1 MLSLRWTRHT
11 RTRLP
16 SDGPASPVGRVGS
29 RSPHSSCARQTLQ
42 HAFLKAVK
50 MAIREELDGVWKDQD
65 DIEERLSAVELS
77 LQFVREQLHRVE
89 HMMQQQL
96 GGK

>member
-1 MLSLRWTRHT
+1 MGDPLLLSGAWAAAVLT
-11 RTRLP
+11 LLAL
-16 SDGPASPVGRVGS
+16 GKA
-29 RSPHSSCARQTLQ
+29 LQ

-89 HMMQQQL
+89 HMMQQFNDR
-96 GGK
+96 